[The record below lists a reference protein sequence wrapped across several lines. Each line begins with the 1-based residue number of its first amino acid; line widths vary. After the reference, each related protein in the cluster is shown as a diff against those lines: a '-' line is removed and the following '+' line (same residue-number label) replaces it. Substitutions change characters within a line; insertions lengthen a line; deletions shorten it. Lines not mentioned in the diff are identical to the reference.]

1 MTFDGFTA
9 SPPRFTPIPEQFF
22 TDLLPQIDDLG
33 ELKVTL
39 YALWRFERMEGGFP
53 FLREADFAA
62 DEHFLHGLAET
73 SEDALAALAE
83 GLERAA
89 RRGTLLRATVK
100 TGEAETAWYLLN
112 TPRGRLAVQAIQR
125 GEWIPQPGD
134 DLPAFLRPQ
143 PPNIFRLYEENIG
156 PLTPLLADM
165 LREAE
170 QEYPADWLR
179 EAVEIAVQKNVRNWR
194 YVEAIL
200 KRWKTEGRD
209 EQEDRGYSE
218 EDRRRYVKGRYADLI
233 E

>member
-1 MTFDGFTA
+1 MPFDGFTT
-9 SPPRFTPIPEQFF
+9 SPPRFTAIPEQFF
-22 TDLLPQIDDLG
+22 TDLLPQIDDLN

-39 YALWRFERMEGGFP
+39 YALWRFERMQGGFP

-62 DEHFLHGLAET
+62 DEHFLYGLAE
-73 SEDALAALAE
+73 DRRAALAALAD
-83 GLERAA
+83 GLERAV
-89 RRGTLLRATVK
+89 RRGTLLRAEAQTA
-100 TGEAETAWYLLN
+100 EAETAWYLLN

-125 GEWIPQPGD
+125 GEWVPRPGD

-209 EQEDRGYSE
+209 EQEDRGHSE